1 MLKLEQ
7 IASGQQLTGL
17 EQDKI
22 VRVVSVERLG
32 EHAINAI
39 YRDGDGRLSERMLFR
54 SDEPAI
60 SLAESGCPWGFD
72 ASPEEFK
79 LALEAQRIKL
89 AYLFDPM
96 MAVHWSF
103 PPVFWPGVR
112 GRTRPFSV
120 PMPPG
125 GLRWRKSPCRKSLNM
140 NTPMAIQPGMYPLKN
155 AAGIFLRISRA
166 TRTGT

>member
-7 IASGQQLTGL
+7 ISAGQQVTGI

-22 VRVVSVERLG
+22 VRIVSTEKLG

-39 YRDGDGRLSERMLFR
+39 YRDGSGRLGERMLFR
-54 SDEPAI
+54 SDEPTI

-72 ASPEEFK
+72 APAQEFK

-96 MAVHWSF
+96 MAVHTSDVDLL
-103 PPVFWPGVR
+103 PH
-112 GRTRPFSV
+112 
-120 PMPPG
+120 
-125 GLRWRKSPCRKSLNM
+125 
-140 NTPMAIQPGMYPLKN
+140 
-155 AAGIFLRISRA
+155 
-166 TRTGT
+166 